1 MPYDMKQNLL
11 YEYSEI
17 LAGKKQKM
25 SPQVIGEEY
34 DEKFTNTIYLIRFA
48 LKDILRLKTR
58 EEAKMYFKEN
68 PEDLK
73 TYLIKTFVKDSKNIR
88 FMNVTITDY
97 DFVFRYVYDEIKSL
111 EDVKEWA
118 KDADKRT
125 REKVFGELKKLGV
138 KL

>member
-58 EEAKMYFKEN
+58 EEAKMYFKEH

-111 EDVKEWA
+111 EDIKEWA

-125 REKVFGELKKLGV
+125 REKVYGELEKLGV